1 MKFGPLAPV
10 TFEAITAIDK
20 VAEILKKAPKNEW
33 EFILLQ
39 AKEKA
44 DKKIK

>member
-1 MKFGPLAPV
+1 MKLGPLAPV
-10 TFEAITAIDK
+10 TFEAMTAIDN
-20 VAEILKKAPKNEW
+20 VAEILEKAPRDEW

-44 DKKIK
+44 DKK

>member
-1 MKFGPLAPV
+1 MKFGPLAPI
-10 TFEAITAIDK
+10 TCEAITAIDNI
-20 VAEILKKAPKNEW
+20 AEILEKAPRDEW

-44 DKKIK
+44 DKK

>member
-1 MKFGPLAPV
+1 MKLGLLTPV
-10 TFEAITAIDK
+10 TSEALMTIDK
-20 VAEILKKAPKNEW
+20 IAEILEKAPRDEW

-44 DKKIK
+44 DKK

>member
-1 MKFGPLAPV
+1 MKSGPLAPI
-10 TFEAITAIDK
+10 TFEALKAIDR
-20 VAEILKKAPKNEW
+20 VAKILKKAPRDEW

-44 DKKIK
+44 DKN